1 MSKKNQDNTELIH
14 ISNRNCVGK
23 GLTTHIYIMSETVYL
38 LVKEEK
44 RHRHWIYTVQVLA
57 KLILEVVADVIG
69 SALLLQDICL

>member
-1 MSKKNQDNTELIH
+1 MSQINQDNAELIH

-23 GLTTHIYIMSETVYL
+23 SLTTHIYIMSETVYL

-44 RHRHWIYTVQVLA
+44 RHRHWIYTVQ
-57 KLILEVVADVIG
+57 LILEVVADVIG